1 MTIPEGDGVIIV
13 PKPQREGEP
22 IQEEIINHMRIRKLR
37 YNAPKTTTLKKARL
51 GQQQNNLLSDWMDYE
66 QMEDDVLI
74 HGMRWE
80 KKKRLVPMITNVTRT
95 QDQHHTDQTK

>member
-1 MTIPEGDGVIIV
+1 
-13 PKPQREGEP
+13 
-22 IQEEIINHMRIRKLR
+22 MRIKKLR
-37 YNAPKTTTLKKARL
+37 YNAPKTTPLTKARL
-51 GQQQNNLLSDWMDYE
+51 SQQQNILLSDWMDYE